1 MLRVSGDDSDMI
13 YDLINSFSGGPETD
27 LIKIHKA
34 GTTCILYG
42 KAQNS
47 DSQGPQDGLMRTPY
61 DLFCLTLSTKSA

>member
-13 YDLINSFSGGPETD
+13 YDLINSFSGPETD

-34 GTTCILYG
+34 GTACILNG

-47 DSQGPQDGLMRTPY
+47 DSQGLQDGLMRTSY
-61 DLFCLTLSTKSA
+61 DLFCLTLSTTSA